1 MNIRTILNYLDK
13 GNKRWFDRDID
24 ESLAYVDSFEEPK
37 GLWQRSYYQFK
48 CQRYDMA
55 LWKKEFHNVI
65 FAIILP
71 FALLFFRILRIG
83 VKFKERIECIG
94 DCADVIPMIPESL
107 KQRYAINL
115 DVYYSAGYGLS
126 HQDMKYLFSKIFSY
140 LYAPTFL
147 LHIIFKIARYSNI
160 VCRYSPNVI
169 ICHNEYSFSSSALTD
184 YCRNHGISHINIMH
198 GERLINIRNA
208 FFEYDKCFVWH
219 EHYKN
224 MYLLLRSGTKP
235 EDFII
240 EVPEALKINVGKDY
254 DQNAFANYK
263 YYLGDQPFEE
273 LKQIVDSLVPL
284 KEKGYSVKLRPHPRY
299 TNFEELAKLVNKE
312 DIEWPSEVGIASSIA
327 SCDYVIG
334 SFSTVLLQ
342 AYLCG
347 KCAVVDDITYASRIE
362 LQKKARHLLLSV
374 EGPKLLSDCIKA
386 IS

>member
-1 MNIRTILNYLDK
+1 MNIRTILNFLDK

-24 ESLAYVDSFEEPK
+24 ESLAYVDSFKEPK
-37 GLWQRSYYQFK
+37 DLWQRSYNQFK
-48 CQRYDMA
+48 CQRYGMEI
-55 LWKKEFHNVI
+55 WKKIFHNVI
-65 FAIILP
+65 FAIMLP
-71 FALLFFRILRIG
+71 FALLFFRISRIG
-83 VKFKERIECIG
+83 VKFKKRIECIG

-115 DVYYSAGYGLS
+115 DVYYGAGYGLS
-126 HQDMKYLFSKIFSY
+126 HGDMKYLLSKIFSY

-160 VCRYSPNVI
+160 VRRYKPDVI

-184 YCRNHGISHINIMH
+184 YCRHHGVIHINIMH

-208 FFEYDKCFVWH
+208 FFEYDKCYVWH

-224 MYLLLRSGTKP
+224 LYLLMRSGTKP
-235 EDFII
+235 EDFMI
-240 EVPEALKINVGKDY
+240 EVPEALKINVDKDY
-254 DQNAFANYK
+254 NQTAFANYK

-273 LKQIVDSLVPL
+273 LKQIVDSLSPL
-284 KEKGYSVKLRPHPRY
+284 KAKGYRVKFRPHPRY
-299 TNFEELAKLVNKE
+299 TNYDNLAKLVKQDE
-312 DIEWPSEVGIASSIA
+312 IEWPSEVGIATSIA

-347 KCAVVDDITYASRIE
+347 KCAVIDDVTYASRIE
-362 LQKKARHLLLSV
+362 LQKKARHLLFSV
-374 EGPKLLSDCIKA
+374 EGPKLLSECIKENV
-386 IS
+386 